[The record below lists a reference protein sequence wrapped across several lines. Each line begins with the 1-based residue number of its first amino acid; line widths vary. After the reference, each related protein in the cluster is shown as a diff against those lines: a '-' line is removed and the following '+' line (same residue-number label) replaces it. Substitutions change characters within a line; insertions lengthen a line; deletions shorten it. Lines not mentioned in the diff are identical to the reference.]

1 MWVIPQCPEMVKGH
15 LQCGKDTAYDVVH
28 VLRYLDLKD
37 MNQDINYDKMTAVVR
52 YQKPYIV
59 KGRGPFI
66 LSFALGH
73 GLTLPFNPLG
83 RLLVYFLGNLLVQNS
98 I

>member
-1 MWVIPQCPEMVKGH
+1 MSQCPEMVKGH

-28 VLRYLDLKD
+28 VLRSLDLKD

-66 LSFALGH
+66 LSFALGDDISLRCVL
-73 GLTLPFNPLG
+73 GLHTLLSIGAAN
-83 RLLVYFLGNLLVQNS
+83 NLLS
-98 I
+98 